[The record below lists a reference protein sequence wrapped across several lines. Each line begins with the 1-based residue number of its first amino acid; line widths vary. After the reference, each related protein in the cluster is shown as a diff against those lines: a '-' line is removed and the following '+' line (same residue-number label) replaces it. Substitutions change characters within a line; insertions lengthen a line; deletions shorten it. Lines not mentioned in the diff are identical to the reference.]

1 MSQETRVTQPQEP
14 FLAVDRLSKRYG
26 NVKAIDDM
34 SLTIPRG
41 EFLTLLGP
49 SGSGKTT
56 LLMAIA
62 GFVTPSGG
70 SIRLDGREIAGLPP
84 EKRDLGVVFQGY
96 ALFPHM
102 TVAENVAFPL
112 EVRRLPRPEIT
123 RLVAGALETVQLG
136 PLAGRKP
143 AELSGGQQQR
153 VALARALVFSPP
165 LILLDEPLSALDK
178 QLRGQLQEE
187 LKSLHRRLGAT
198 FVNVTHDQDEALSM
212 STLIAV
218 INHGR
223 IVQIGTPLDIYERP
237 RTVFVANF
245 IGRSNI
251 VEAALAGREPDGRL
265 ALRAGGATLF
275 AKAPADQVAGPKVKL
290 SLRPE
295 KLTIAAG
302 APEAGA
308 ANGIAG
314 TVADYTYHGN
324 STQLTVETALGRLR
338 VEEQTWRL
346 GFPLGAGQAVTLGWA
361 EDAPVVVVP
370 DAL

>member
-1 MSQETRVTQPQEP
+1 MSERTIVTDQSQA

-26 NVKAIDDM
+26 DIAAIDDM
-34 SLTIPRG
+34 SLAIPRG

-62 GFVTPSGG
+62 GFVTPSAG
-70 SIRLDGREIAGLPP
+70 SIRLEGREIGGLPP

-102 TVAENVAFPL
+102 TVAENIAFPL
-112 EVRRLPRPEIT
+112 EVRRLPRAEID
-123 RLVAGALETVQLG
+123 RLVAAALDTVQLG
-136 PLAGRKP
+136 QHAARRP
-143 AELSGGQQQR
+143 AQLSGGQQQR

-198 FVNVTHDQDEALSM
+198 FINVTHDQDEALSM

-218 INHGR
+218 VNHGR
-223 IVQIGTPLDIYERP
+223 IVQVGTPLDVYERP

-245 IGRSNI
+245 VGRSNI
-251 VEAALAGREPDGRL
+251 VEAEIKGGEGDGRIALA
-265 ALRAGGATLF
+265 AAGTTLISSN
-275 AKAPADQVAGPKVKL
+275 PAGQAAGTKIAV

-295 KLTIAAG
+295 KLTVGLGDAEGPNRIR
-302 APEAGA
+302 
-308 ANGIAG
+308 G
-314 TVADYTYHGN
+314 TIADYTYHGN
-324 STQLTVETALGRLR
+324 STQLVVATPLGALR
-338 VEEQTWRL
+338 VEEQTWRI
-346 GFPLGAGQAVTLGWA
+346 GFPLANGLAVSLSWA
-361 EDAPVVVVP
+361 EDAPVIVAP
-370 DAL
+370 DQAA

>member
-1 MSQETRVTQPQEP
+1 MPERTIVTDQSQP
-14 FLAVDRLSKRYG
+14 FLAVERLSKRYRE
-26 NVKAIDDM
+26 VAAIDDM
-34 SLTIPRG
+34 SLAIPRG

-62 GFVTPSGG
+62 GFVTPSAGA
-70 SIRLDGREIAGLPP
+70 IRLDGREITALPP

-112 EVRRLPRPEIT
+112 EVRKLPRPEIA
-123 RLVAGALETVQLG
+123 RLVAGALDTVQLG
-136 PLAGRKP
+136 PLASRKP
-143 AELSGGQQQR
+143 AQLSGGQQQR

-178 QLRGQLQEE
+178 QLRSQLQEE

-198 FVNVTHDQDEALSM
+198 FINVTHDQDEALSM

-218 INHGR
+218 VNHGR
-223 IVQIGTPLDIYERP
+223 IVQVGTPLEVYERP

-245 IGRSNI
+245 VGRSNI
-251 VEAALAGREPDGRL
+251 VEAEVKGHEADGRL
-265 ALRAGGATLF
+265 VLGAAGTTLISRAAAEVVGT
-275 AKAPADQVAGPKVKL
+275 KVAV

-295 KLTIAAG
+295 KLSVAREGAGGPNSVRGTIA
-302 APEAGA
+302 
-308 ANGIAG
+308 
-314 TVADYTYHGN
+314 DFTYHGN
-324 STQLTVETALGRLR
+324 STQLVVSTPLGSLR
-338 VEEQTWRL
+338 VEEQTWRI
-346 GFPLGAGQAVTLGWA
+346 GFPLANGLSVSLSWA
-361 EDAPVVVVP
+361 EDAPVVVARDP
-370 DAL
+370 AP